1 MQLLRRPQSHPLG
14 SSRCWSG
21 LSSILCSASELADAG
36 RQASQCVLSQV
47 YVPSHPLVKHWLAVA
62 RNRLSPPPV
71 FRSALA
77 ELGRLLIY
85 EAIEQEGWLPTVEG
99 QAETPCG
106 TADVTF
112 IDPSRPVMV
121 HFAPIFSLQDA
132 AACKGKT
139 AMGPGG

>member
-1 MQLLRRPQSHPLG
+1 M
-14 SSRCWSG
+14 
-21 LSSILCSASELADAG
+21 
-36 RQASQCVLSQV
+36 
-47 YVPSHPLVKHWLAVA
+47 PSHPLVKHWLAVA
-62 RNRLSPPPV
+62 RNRLAPPPV

-85 EAIEQEGWLPTVEG
+85 EAVEQEGWLPTIDG

-121 HFAPIFSLQDA
+121 RCPLLPA
-132 AACKGKT
+132 AAE
-139 AMGPGG
+139 AAD

>member
-1 MQLLRRPQSHPLG
+1 MAARPT
-14 SSRCWSG
+14 
-21 LSSILCSASELADAG
+21 
-36 RQASQCVLSQV
+36 QV

-85 EAIEQEGWLPTVEG
+85 EAVEQEGWLPTVDG

-106 TADVTF
+106 VADVTF

-121 HFAPIFSLQDA
+121 GPSCTPQYFSTSQGQGPRMH
-132 AACKGKT
+132 ACERARRVMIAET
-139 AMGPGG
+139 ADGRGSVP